1 VRLRSLM
8 LLVLLVPGLALGP
21 GWSLRF
27 CAEEL
32 LGTLG
37 CCTEASVS
45 NCCPTETR
53 TPLEPPTGIAAAC
66 DRCCIDITTL
76 DEQPVP
82 TQEPLA
88 HVVER
93 TQAAALAIAVPSS
106 DVPLVHLAH
115 EGSAWAAAQLPP
127 APPGRCTPL
136 PLRI

>member
-1 VRLRSLM
+1 M
-8 LLVLLVPGLALGP
+8 LLVLLLPGLALGP

-32 LGTLG
+32 LGTRG
-37 CCTEASVS
+37 CCTEVS
-45 NCCPTETR
+45 ATSCCPTETR

-82 TQEPLA
+82 TQEPLS

-93 TQAAALAIAVPSS
+93 TQAAALLIAVPST
-106 DVPLVHLAH
+106 DLFVPHLVH
-115 EGSAWAAAQLPP
+115 EVSAWAAAQLPP
-127 APPGRCTPL
+127 SAPGRCTPL